1 MCAEHGFRR
10 PTGRYTQARRLVE
23 LYDRL
28 HLGGTLHAG
37 GLAEEFGLSRRTIER
52 DLAVLR
58 EVLGPRLTYEE
69 RGQPGWRLRGR
80 VPRWSATRWQ
90 VLAVAVGVRMV
101 GFLSGRRFRTD
112 VGPLLDRLRSAL
124 PGIQGHRVRTLEKKI
139 HVVERGYKP
148 YRDDPALQERLT
160 VLLDGLLRD
169 RPVDL
174 TYLSSERRRR
184 GDGPRTLRVHVLCLV
199 LHRGAV
205 YFIVDLL
212 SAGAARGPRRL
223 LALDRIHAADLDAAA
238 APLSPPGDLDPGAF
252 FAGAFGIWTGDA
264 EHPVEVDIAPDYA
277 MFVRERRWH
286 PTQTVEARPDGSIR
300 LRMRL
305 SDLHE
310 VTEWIL
316 GMGEHARAV
325 GPPALVRAV
334 RERLA
339 RALAQYE

>member
-1 MCAEHGFRR
+1 
-10 PTGRYTQARRLVE
+10 VE

-28 HLGGTLHAG
+28 QHGGILHAG
-37 GLAEEFGLSRRTIER
+37 RLAEELGVSRRTVER
-52 DLAVLR
+52 DLAILR
-58 EVLGPRLTYEE
+58 DVLGSRIVYRDHPE
-69 RGQPGWRLRGR
+69 PGWRRRGR
-80 VPRWSATRWQ
+80 APSWPATRWQ
-90 VLAVAVGVRMV
+90 VLAVAVGVHMV
-101 GFLSGRRFRTD
+101 GFLSGRRFHTD

-124 PGIQGHRVRTLEKKI
+124 PGTEGFRVRTLEKKI
-139 HVVERGYKP
+139 HVVDRGYKP
-148 YRDDPALQERLT
+148 YRDDPALQARLV

-184 GDGPRTLRVHVLCLV
+184 GEGPRTLRVHVLCLV

-212 SAGAARGPRRL
+212 SAGEARGPRRL
-223 LALDRIHAADLDAAA
+223 LALDRIHAAELDAAA
-238 APLSPPGDLDPGAF
+238 GPLSPPGDLDPGAF

-339 RALAQYE
+339 RALARYE